1 MGLQLLHSFFVLN
14 PADAQLVDYEKS
26 LIADIRAEFV
36 ERFNLSDVDI
46 AGKPQ
51 TRPDWKILYAAK
63 KTEAEGSVKKPP
75 TWVELWKNTKDR
87 YYELNAHIRD
97 GIAEEYPGH
106 SKIVYEDGPALRL
119 DSLEYSQNICPITVR
134 LSYNMGN
141 EEHQRFF
148 ATVEDLIR
156 YSYKIQFFHFEG
168 KKETQSIDKISLAY
182 LSSGKPAEAISGPK
196 EVTVDRLEQELN
208 GLTSI
213 YEQLSSAVSR
223 LYTIKNHMSLDML
236 NIRSIQS
243 VLHNNFGQ
251 PVEIRYTE
259 NMVKEID
266 FKAQDSQIFLELIRD
281 KKDVTLGKVK
291 VEENKQL
298 INYNRDL
305 LKIHKDAQVV
315 ESAAVVITFITLF
328 QVLVQCVSSVLP
340 RYMET
345 SIIFKVGIPFFISLG
360 VISAVECIK
369 MIWAIRQENGNDKSL
384 AEIITG
390 DSRTMILILG
400 VIVPLACVVVII
412 TIWSIFGGD
421 SIPL

>member
-1 MGLQLLHSFFVLN
+1 
-14 PADAQLVDYEKS
+14 
-26 LIADIRAEFV
+26 
-36 ERFNLSDVDI
+36 
-46 AGKPQ
+46 
-51 TRPDWKILYAAK
+51 
-63 KTEAEGSVKKPP
+63 
-75 TWVELWKNTKDR
+75 
-87 YYELNAHIRD
+87 
-97 GIAEEYPGH
+97 
-106 SKIVYEDGPALRL
+106 
-119 DSLEYSQNICPITVR
+119 
-134 LSYNMGN
+134 
-141 EEHQRFF
+141 
-148 ATVEDLIR
+148 
-156 YSYKIQFFHFEG
+156 
-168 KKETQSIDKISLAY
+168 
-182 LSSGKPAEAISGPK
+182 
-196 EVTVDRLEQELN
+196 
-208 GLTSI
+208 
-213 YEQLSSAVSR
+213 
-223 LYTIKNHMSLDML
+223 
-236 NIRSIQS
+236 
-243 VLHNNFGQ
+243 
-251 PVEIRYTE
+251 
-259 NMVKEID
+259 MVKEID

-412 TIWSIFGGD
+412 TIWSILGGD